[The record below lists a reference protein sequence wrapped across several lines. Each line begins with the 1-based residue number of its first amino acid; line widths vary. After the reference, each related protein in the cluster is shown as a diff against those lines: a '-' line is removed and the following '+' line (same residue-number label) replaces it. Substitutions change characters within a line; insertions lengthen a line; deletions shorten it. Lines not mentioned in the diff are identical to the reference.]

1 MVQKN
6 FLEQKRK
13 IFKLLVIRNCLY
25 YKIMSAILSSYK
37 FKKIRNISIIPR
49 WVIFLLDITVSIV
62 CFFVAYFIRFEFD
75 IYSINTE
82 QFFRNLLI
90 LLAFNITFFSL
101 FRVYAGIIRFTGLQD
116 TFRIFFVIFFAN
128 AGYYLL
134 DKLLLQW
141 YELKLIPTSVLVI
154 NILISFVALS
164 SYRVVIKYFFSY
176 LTTINVTKKRVAIF
190 GAGDVGIST
199 KRALEHDM
207 TANIQMVLFLEDDLR
222 KVGKNIDG
230 IKICSSSQL
239 ETLLKQYS
247 IDELIIATKKL
258 PSKRKNQIVDFCLD
272 NKIEVFIVPPL
283 KNWINGQLSSK
294 QLQNVKIEDLLER
307 EQIKLYNEILFK
319 QLNKKTVLVTGA
331 AGSIGSEIVR
341 QLLQYKPHNIIINDC
356 AETPLHDLKLELEEI
371 GYNYFTIALGDIR
384 NSLFT
389 EKLFNDYNPH
399 FVYHAAAY
407 KHVPMMEN
415 SPLEAISTNVGGTKL
430 LADLS
435 IKYGVERFV
444 MISTDKAVN
453 PTNVMGASKR
463 IAEMYVQSLYQRQE
477 LLFQGDLTVSR
488 TKFITTRFGNV
499 LGSNGS
505 VIPRFKKQIESGGP
519 VTVTHPDITR
529 FFMTI
534 PEACQLVLEAGSMGN
549 GGEIFVFDMGEPVKI
564 AELARKMIKLSG
576 LEPDDDIKIEFSGLR
591 PGEKLY
597 EELLNNAENTMP
609 TYHEKI
615 LIAKTR
621 TFEYETLST
630 QIDNLIEPAKKQ
642 ESVTHIVRAMKI
654 LVPEFI
660 SNNSEFEKL
669 DAPRVVNMNKV
680 G

>member
-1 MVQKN
+1 MLTRYQLRRIKN
-6 FLEQKRK
+6 L
-13 IFKLLVIRNCLY
+13 
-25 YKIMSAILSSYK
+25 
-37 FKKIRNISIIPR
+37 SIIPR
-49 WVIFLLDITVSIV
+49 WVIFMLDLFVSSF
-62 CFFVAYFIRFEFD
+62 CFVLAYFIKNEFD
-75 IYSINTE
+75 LQAFQQSQIG
-82 QFFRNLLI
+82 QNLLI
-90 LLAFNITFFSL
+90 LLAFNVSLFSL
-101 FRVYAGIIRFTGLQD
+101 FKVYAGIIRFTGLQD
-116 TFRIFFVIFFAN
+116 TFRIFFVVFFAN
-128 AGYYLL
+128 VGYYVL
-134 DKLLLQW
+134 DMFILQW
-141 YELKLIPTSVLVI
+141 YGLRLIPSSVLVI
-154 NILISFVALS
+154 NMLLSFVALS

-176 LTTINVTKKRVAIF
+176 ITTINVTKKRVAIF

-207 TANIQMVLFLEDDLR
+207 TANIQMVLFIEDDQR

-239 ETLLKQYS
+239 ELLLKQYL
-247 IDELIIATKKL
+247 IDELIIATTKL
-258 PSKRKNQIVDFCLD
+258 PSKRKNEIVDFCLD
-272 NKIEVFIVPPL
+272 NKIEVFTVPPL
-283 KNWINGQLSSK
+283 KNWINGQLSTK

-319 QLNKKTVLVTGA
+319 QLNNKIVLITGA

-341 QLLQYKPHNIIINDC
+341 QLLQYKPKLIVLNDS
-356 AETPLHDLKLELEEI
+356 AETPLHDLKLELEELGCNNFI
-371 GYNYFTIALGDIR
+371 LALGDVR
-384 NSLFT
+384 NELFVS
-389 EKLFNDYNPH
+389 KIFQDYKPH

-415 SPLEAISTNVGGTKL
+415 SPLEAICTNVGGTKL

-463 IAEMYVQSLYQRQE
+463 IAEMYVQSLYQNQE
-477 LLFQGDLTVSR
+477 LQFQKDISTTR

-505 VIPRFKKQIESGGP
+505 VIPRFKKQIEAGGP

-529 FFMTI
+529 YFMTI

-549 GGEIFVFDMGEPVKI
+549 GGEIFVFDMGQPVKI
-564 AELARKMIKLSG
+564 ADLARKMIKLSG
-576 LEPDDDIKIEFSGLR
+576 LEPDDDIKIEYSGLR

-597 EELLNNAENTMP
+597 EELLNNAENTLN

-621 TFEYETLST
+621 TIEYASLSV
-630 QIDNLIEPAKKQ
+630 QIDGLIGPAKRQ
-642 ESVTHIVRAMKI
+642 ESVNSIVKAMKQ

-660 SNNSEFEKL
+660 SNNSEFEQL
-669 DAPRVVNMNKV
+669 DAPKIINMNKV

>member
-1 MVQKN
+1 MFKHYRLKRIKN
-6 FLEQKRK
+6 L
-13 IFKLLVIRNCLY
+13 
-25 YKIMSAILSSYK
+25 SIL
-37 FKKIRNISIIPR
+37 PR
-49 WVIFLLDITVSIV
+49 WVVFVLDIGISFI
-62 CFFVAYFIRFEFD
+62 CFLIANLIRSDFD
-75 IYSINTE
+75 YASWDLKLIFNNS
-82 QFFRNLLI
+82 LI
-90 LLAFNITFFSL
+90 LLGLNICLFAL

-116 TFRIFFVIFFAN
+116 AFRIFFVVVFVNSGFWVLDM
-128 AGYYLL
+128 LL
-134 DKLLLQW
+134 FNW
-141 YELKLIPTSVLVI
+141 NGSHVISPSILVI
-154 NILISFVALS
+154 NALLSFVVLS
-164 SYRVVIKYFFSY
+164 SYRVIIKYFFTY
-176 LTTINVTKKRVAIF
+176 ITTLNATKKRVAIY

-207 TANIQMVLFLEDDLR
+207 TANIQMVLFFEDDQR

-230 IKICSSSQL
+230 IKIFPSSQL
-239 ETLLKQYS
+239 EILLKQQM
-247 IDELIIATKKL
+247 IDELIIATSKI
-258 PSKRKNQIVDFCLD
+258 PSKKKNIIVDFCLD
-272 NKIEVFIVPPL
+272 NKIEVFTVPPL
-283 KNWINGQLSSK
+283 KNWINGQLSTK

-307 EQIKLYNEILFK
+307 EQIKIYNEILFK
-319 QLNKKTVLVTGA
+319 QLNGKTVLVTGA

-341 QLLQYKPHNIIINDC
+341 QLLQYKPKCIILNDQ
-356 AETPLHDLKLELEEI
+356 AETPLHDLKLELDALACT
-371 GYNYFTIALGDIR
+371 NYRLALGDIR
-384 NSLFT
+384 NELFVEKIFT
-389 EKLFNDYNPH
+389 EYSPH

-407 KHVPMMEN
+407 KHVPMMED
-415 SPLEAISTNVGGTKL
+415 SPLEAICTNVGGTKL

-435 IKYGVERFV
+435 VKFGVDRFV

-463 IAEMYVQSLYQRQE
+463 IAEMYVQSLYQDGERQLKSGTSNKE
-477 LLFQGDLTVSR
+477 KV

-529 FFMTI
+529 YFMTI

-564 AELARKMIKLSG
+564 SELARKMIKLSG
-576 LEPDDDIKIEFSGLR
+576 LEPDEDIHIEYSGLR

-621 TFEYETLST
+621 TLEYQALSVKI
-630 QIDNLIEPAKKQ
+630 QDLIEPAKKQ
-642 ESVTHIVRAMKI
+642 ESVISVVKSMKE

-669 DAPRVVNMNKV
+669 DSIKTATVVNMK
-680 G
+680 